1 LSNNF
6 QPWSSPSRLH
16 ITQLVPPYLGDEA
29 IVVAEDLLPVAEHL
43 SVAGATPLQTVAV
56 DLTSTLMPLLP
67 TGLFVNIVVGLATPL
82 PDATKG
88 WKQSNL
94 PTHISNHSSPTSKLH
109 MPITP
114 LLPYQLRVIGIQIP
128 GLLIM

>member
-1 LSNNF
+1 
-6 QPWSSPSRLH
+6 
-16 ITQLVPPYLGDEA
+16 VPPYLGDEA

-94 PTHISNHSSPTSKLH
+94 PTHISNHNSPTSKLH